1 MKNLDRSFID
11 DLLSRIDIVE
21 VISQSVELKKHGSGH
36 KGLCPFHAENTP
48 SFNVSSSKQFY
59 HCFGCG
65 ASGDAI
71 TFLREYEGLTF
82 MEAIEK
88 LAAMAN
94 IEIPK
99 SSNIKIENNTGLI
112 DVNILTQNIFVSN
125 LMSDENA
132 MKYLNNRNISDE
144 MIKHFGIG
152 FAKDSWD
159 QITNLLKSKNKLAE
173 GLELGLLVK
182 NNNKVYDRFRN
193 RIMFPIKNTSGK
205 IIAFGGRALKKDEKA
220 KYINSPESKLFFKS
234 AEIYGLSEAKQDIN
248 KEDEIIIVE
257 GYTDVIALHKNNFK
271 NTVATL
277 GTAFTK
283 LHINKLIRY
292 SKNIIFCFDGDIAGK
307 KAAWK
312 ALTNSLSEIRDTV
325 NIGFS
330 FIDNGQDPDQLC
342 NENPKEFKKLIK
354 KNTPLSEF
362 MFESLSK
369 NIDLNKVEG
378 KTKFVGLILPLIEQL
393 PKGLYKKLLLEKLS
407 DLTHLSKDEF
417 LDNKR
422 NHVNKNSDVVK
433 DTTEINSTDSLILS
447 IFLEHPGIF
456 AEFEDKIVNIVTNK
470 EIKEMLQMIPTMK
483 NGNKYYINRFLDS
496 DDNKKQLFLRYSSEK
511 IIYEDEESAKKT
523 VHSIFNNLDETNK
536 ESQYLEI
543 LEKYSNG
550 EVLTPPEK
558 EILKNFKK

>member
-205 IIAFGGRALKKDEKA
+205 II
-220 KYINSPESKLFFKS
+220 
-234 AEIYGLSEAKQDIN
+234 
-248 KEDEIIIVE
+248 V
-257 GYTDVIALHKNNFK
+257 
-271 NTVATL
+271 L
-277 GTAFTK
+277 G
-283 LHINKLIRY
+283 
-292 SKNIIFCFDGDIAGK
+292 
-307 KAAWK
+307 
-312 ALTNSLSEIRDTV
+312 
-325 NIGFS
+325 
-330 FIDNGQDPDQLC
+330 
-342 NENPKEFKKLIK
+342 
-354 KNTPLSEF
+354 
-362 MFESLSK
+362 
-369 NIDLNKVEG
+369 
-378 KTKFVGLILPLIEQL
+378 
-393 PKGLYKKLLLEKLS
+393 
-407 DLTHLSKDEF
+407 
-417 LDNKR
+417 
-422 NHVNKNSDVVK
+422 
-433 DTTEINSTDSLILS
+433 
-447 IFLEHPGIF
+447 
-456 AEFEDKIVNIVTNK
+456 
-470 EIKEMLQMIPTMK
+470 
-483 NGNKYYINRFLDS
+483 
-496 DDNKKQLFLRYSSEK
+496 
-511 IIYEDEESAKKT
+511 
-523 VHSIFNNLDETNK
+523 
-536 ESQYLEI
+536 
-543 LEKYSNG
+543 
-550 EVLTPPEK
+550 
-558 EILKNFKK
+558 